1 MPQFRIPWARTKKRT
16 WLPVPWTESLL
27 VRIPLTILALLL
39 LISVTAAILH
49 GTFGKGMLEREAFR
63 LHRQSG
69 DNLVTELEKLSSE
82 TRALGQALANLGE
95 ELPKDVEL
103 HKSIVP
109 NLMNLENREGMI
121 AGGGI
126 WPEPFAFDPEL
137 KRRSFFWGRDAT
149 GELIYYDDY
158 NDSEGLGYHN
168 EEWYV
173 PAAHMTEGRAYWSRS
188 YMDPYSYQPMVTCT
202 VPMFRDDRFYG
213 VSTVDIKLE
222 GLRDLL
228 ENATHK
234 FGGYAF
240 VLDREGRFLSFPDES
255 VAKRVH
261 YDKDG
266 NLLQEFLTIE
276 QLGARQ
282 SEFASISQVLMEIQ
296 DATLHTAHDSCDCG
310 KLCSAIAKQS
320 YQITP
325 SQAEL
330 ITAIITDSLSTVP
343 KGTHQMKRFD
353 VENDYLLSEASSVS
367 IFTMP
372 ETHWKIVTVLP
383 LSLATARADFINRT
397 LLGITLATALLA
409 FCFGFLVLRRILI
422 RPLSSMTRQL
432 REATISKDTRKRL
445 IQLEN
450 KSELGLLAYWFNR
463 RSDRLSDLIERH
475 RKTESDLLDAK
486 AEAESAT
493 EAKSS
498 FLAAMSHEIRTP
510 MNAII
515 GMSGILKDTQLDT
528 EQQDY
533 VNTIKNSSEALLS
546 VINDILDFSKVEA
559 GKFELENVDF
569 DLHQLIDEVRELAE
583 VRSREK
589 NLELRL
595 QDAGRGPN
603 RFHGDPSRIRQIL
616 LNLLGNACKFTLEG
630 WVELSYE
637 VEILDG
643 PLHRVRFSV
652 RDTGVGI
659 SPGAQDKLFHPF
671 TQADSSTQRRFGG
684 TGLGLSI
691 SKQLVELMGGEIGF
705 ESAEGQGSRFWF
717 NVPLVAVEGRPMG
730 KQGVL
735 EIDEHVALGPT
746 RKLRILLVEDN
757 IINQKVALKMIE
769 KMGHQVDCTGNGLE
783 AVKALQDLPYDLILM
798 DCQMPEM
805 DGFEAT
811 CAIRQMKGESGKVP
825 IIALTANAMK
835 GDRERC
841 LAAGMDD
848 YLSKPIDR
856 PKLKRVI
863 DSWGAK
869 VTSDC

>member
-1 MPQFRIPWARTKKRT
+1 MPA
-16 WLPVPWTESLL
+16 
-27 VRIPLTILALLL
+27 
-39 LISVTAAILH
+39 
-49 GTFGKGMLEREAFR
+49 TF
-63 LHRQSG
+63 
-69 DNLVTELEKLSSE
+69 LS
-82 TRALGQALANLGE
+82 
-95 ELPKDVEL
+95 
-103 HKSIVP
+103 
-109 NLMNLENREGMI
+109 
-121 AGGGI
+121 
-126 WPEPFAFDPEL
+126 
-137 KRRSFFWGRDAT
+137 
-149 GELIYYDDY
+149 
-158 NDSEGLGYHN
+158 
-168 EEWYV
+168 
-173 PAAHMTEGRAYWSRS
+173 EGRAYWSRS

-202 VPMFRDDRFYG
+202 VPMFRDGEFYG

-222 GLRDLL
+222 GLRNLL
-228 ENATHK
+228 ESATDK

-255 VAKRVH
+255 IAKRMH
-261 YDKDG
+261 YDKEG
-266 NLLQEFLTIE
+266 NLSQEFLTIE
-276 QLGARQ
+276 QLAARKP
-282 SEFASISQVLMEIQ
+282 EFASISQVLMEIQ
-296 DATLHTAHDSCDCG
+296 DKSLHATHDSCACG
-310 KLCSAIAKQS
+310 KICSAIAKQS

-330 ITAIITDSLSTVP
+330 ITAIITDSLTTAP
-343 KGTHQMKRFD
+343 IHTHQMKRFE

-383 LSLATARADFINRT
+383 LSVATARADYINRT

-432 REATISKDTRKRL
+432 REATISRDTRKRL

-475 RKTESDLLDAK
+475 RKTESALLEAK

-533 VNTIKNSSEALLS
+533 VSTIKNSSEALLS

-569 DLHQLIDEVRELAE
+569 HLPQLIDEVRELAE
-583 VRSREK
+583 VRVREK
-589 NLELRL
+589 GLELRI
-595 QDAGRGPN
+595 QAIESGP
-603 RFHGDPSRIRQIL
+603 RFFHGDPSRIRQVL
-616 LNLLGNACKFTLEG
+616 LNLLGNACKFTQEG
-630 WVELSYE
+630 WVELSCELKALPDANYQ
-637 VEILDG
+637 
-643 PLHRVRFSV
+643 VRFMV
-652 RDTGVGI
+652 KDTGVGI
-659 SPGAQDKLFHPF
+659 PEAAQEKLFNPF

-705 ESAEGQGSRFWF
+705 ESVEERGSTFWF
-717 NVPLVAVEGRPMG
+717 QIPLVAVEGQVTG

-735 EIDEHVALGPT
+735 ESAEHAALGPN
-746 RKLRILLVEDN
+746 RRLRILLVEDN
-757 IINQKVALKMIE
+757 IVNQKVALKMIQ
-769 KMGHQVDCTGNGLE
+769 KLGHQVDCAGNGLE
-783 AVKALQDLPYDLILM
+783 ALKAMQDLPYDLILM

-811 CAIRQMKGESGKVP
+811 CAIRQLTGAVARVP

-856 PKLKRVI
+856 PKLKRII
-863 DSWGAK
+863 DEWGAK
-869 VTSDC
+869 ITSVS